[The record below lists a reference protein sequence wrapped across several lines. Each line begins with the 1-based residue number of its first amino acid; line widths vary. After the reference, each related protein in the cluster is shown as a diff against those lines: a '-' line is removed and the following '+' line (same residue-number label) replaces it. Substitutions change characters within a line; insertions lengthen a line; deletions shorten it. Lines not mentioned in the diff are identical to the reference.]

1 VAGNGGVFLGDG
13 GPAASASL
21 GLATNGV
28 ATDLP
33 GNLYIADGGNN
44 RVRKVTPDGTIGTV
58 AGNGQS
64 GFSGDGGP
72 ASSAQLFDPMAVT
85 VDSAGNL
92 YIADAGNNR
101 IRKVTPA
108 GTISTVAGIAQLV
121 SYGSFSGDGG
131 PAIRAGLSEPEAHRG
146 RCRQPLHR

>member
-64 GFSGDGGP
+64 
-72 ASSAQLFDPMAVT
+72 DPMAVT